1 MQKTE
6 TKKKKNS
13 QKSVCLLYTQNFS
26 IIFVFFRKHKA
37 STRLKTFLAGQ
48 VISLPLYYHYSF
60 YHFYG
65 QCGKYSLRY
74 HLVVAEEKEGLF
86 CQSRR
91 RLRRRRSQH
100 GKIISV
106 VCLFRGGAIWQHFL
120 SFNFF
125 FKETVV
131 FVLLVKTPQSCVTN

>member
-1 MQKTE
+1 MEKMQKTE
-6 TKKKKNS
+6 TKKKKILKNLCVYCIP
-13 QKSVCLLYTQNFS
+13 KIFLLSLF
-26 IIFVFFRKHKA
+26 FFRKHKA

-106 VCLFRGGAIWQHFL
+106 VCLFRGGAI
-120 SFNFF
+120 
-125 FKETVV
+125 
-131 FVLLVKTPQSCVTN
+131 